1 MAFQINSAATAP
13 TAVANPNWEKAAG
26 FINIMLPSK
35 DGKRRKIGS
44 IPLRTSKANEK
55 QLLEFLEA
63 DPANI
68 ETMISKLI
76 IEYQSAQVDPS
87 HALDL

>member
-1 MAFQINSAATAP
+1 MAFAANTAPAPSAA
-13 TAVANPNWEKAAG
+13 VSNFEKAAG

-35 DGKRRKIGS
+35 DGRRRKIGS
-44 IPLRTSKANEK
+44 IPLRASKANEK
-55 QLLEFLEA
+55 QLVEFLEA

-68 ETMISKLI
+68 ETMIAKLI
-76 IEYQSAQVDPS
+76 IEYQTATIDPS